1 MANIINSYL
10 LEFTRI
16 LGFKQKN
23 YIWKI
28 GNSEFYDMYKILNAR
43 FGVLINNFTKLLI
56 TIFTFQ
62 VDCLILI
69 KFNDI
74 GV

>member
-1 MANIINSYL
+1 
-10 LEFTRI
+10 
-16 LGFKQKN
+16 
-23 YIWKI
+23 
-28 GNSEFYDMYKILNAR
+28 MYKILNAR

>member
-23 YIWKI
+23 YTWKI
-28 GNSEFYDMYKILNAR
+28 ENSEFYDMYKNFECSFR
-43 FGVLINNFTKLLI
+43 SIN
-56 TIFTFQ
+56 
-62 VDCLILI
+62 
-69 KFNDI
+69 
-74 GV
+74 

>member
-1 MANIINSYL
+1 M
-10 LEFTRI
+10 
-16 LGFKQKN
+16 
-23 YIWKI
+23 
-28 GNSEFYDMYKILNAR
+28 KILNAR

-56 TIFTFQ
+56 TIFILQ